1 MVKKHF
7 IFILALFM
15 LFFSSCVSK
24 KKFVEMQNGRFQA
37 EEQLRQT
44 TAESNARAER
54 IKTMIADFES
64 MKNELMASNAEK
76 DQYIDNLNKD
86 IAGLNE
92 QLSEQ
97 KKSIQESNFT
107 FGFERERYTEN
118 IQEKEK
124 AIRSLQREMAE
135 MEKEMSQQAST
146 LSDRNVRISSMTDQL
161 QALEGEK
168 LRNEKKLNDLEQ
180 QLGKL
185 RDETNALN
193 TLIKEKDETITRLQN
208 NVNLLKR
215 EIGERN

>member
-1 MVKKHF
+1 
-7 IFILALFM
+7 
-15 LFFSSCVSK
+15 
-24 KKFVEMQNGRFQA
+24 MQNGRIQA

-76 DQYIDNLNKD
+76 DQYIDNLNKE
-86 IAGLNE
+86 IAGLSE
-92 QLSEQ
+92 QLKEQ
-97 KKSIQESNFT
+97 KKSIQESSFT

-118 IQEKEK
+118 LQEKEK

-146 LSDRNVRISSMTDQL
+146 LSDRNVRISSLTDQL
-161 QALEGEK
+161 QALEGERIRSEK
-168 LRNEKKLNDLEQ
+168 QLNELQQ

-185 RDETNALN
+185 RDETNSLN
-193 TLIKEKDETITRLQN
+193 VLIKEKDETITRLQN